1 MYRERESD
9 EGKGVR
15 LTNSIFSTIFSIF
28 REQNYFLLL
37 YKKILHNRFSHIS
50 LYQLNII
57 FLLLFYS
64 FSLFPTFSLF
74 LISINYIFF
83 ILK

>member
-1 MYRERESD
+1 MRIEKRAAVLGS
-9 EGKGVR
+9 KSTSSR
-15 LTNSIFSTIFSIF
+15 FSTIFLIF

-37 YKKILHNRFSHIS
+37 YKKISHNRFSYFF

-64 FSLFPTFSLF
+64 FSLFP
-74 LISINYIFF
+74 ISINYTSF